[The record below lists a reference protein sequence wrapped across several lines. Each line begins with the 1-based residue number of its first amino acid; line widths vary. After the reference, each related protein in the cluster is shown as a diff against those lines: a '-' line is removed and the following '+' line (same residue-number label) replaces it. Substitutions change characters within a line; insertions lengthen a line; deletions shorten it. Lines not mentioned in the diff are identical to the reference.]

1 MIRKFT
7 LLIFMLFCTPVLYAS
22 GTAELREDPEIK
34 ERFKGIASELRCL
47 KCQNQSIYDSQA
59 GLADDLKKQIRTQIY
74 EGKTDQEI
82 VDYMVTRYG
91 DFVRFNPAVD
101 AKNIFLWLGPFIFLV
116 IGGLL
121 LYRYISVR
129 RNEVVENNDNISEKD
144 RLRAKT
150 ILEQSG
156 DK

>member
-1 MIRKFT
+1 MIGKFS
-7 LLIFMLFCTPVLYAS
+7 LLIFMLFVIPVLHAS
-22 GTAELREDPEIK
+22 GTAQLREDPEIK
-34 ERFKGIASELRCL
+34 ERFKAVASELRCL

-74 EGKTDQEI
+74 EGKTDEEI

-91 DFVRFNPAVD
+91 DFVRFDPAID
-101 AKNIFLWLGPFIFLV
+101 AKNIFLWVGPFVFMV
-116 IGGLL
+116 VGGLL

-129 RNEVVENNDNISEKD
+129 RKETVEDSGVISEAD
-144 RLRAKT
+144 HARAKA